1 MENTEILELV
11 TACLEER
18 RFAALRELL
27 MEENPADLAELFE
40 ELRTESLPFV
50 YRILPKETAA
60 MTFASLSPE
69 RQKLLIDSFSDFELR
84 QVLSEL
90 YTDDTADIIEEM
102 PASVARRIL
111 AAAPP
116 EMRREVNELLKYPED
131 SAGSI
136 MTTEYVSLRQ
146 DMTVA
151 QALDYI
157 RSVAIDKE
165 TVYTAYVTEKDRRLI
180 GIVTAKCL
188 LLSPLESKIAD
199 IMEENVIS
207 AETTLDRE
215 SVARMFEKYGFIALP
230 VTDKEERL
238 VGIVTFDDAIEVIS
252 EETEEDFAKLAAIT
266 PSDDGRTYL
275 QTSALRIFT
284 QRIPWLMILMFSA
297 TVTGMIIASFESAL
311 AVSVVLTGFIPMLMG
326 TGGNSASQASV
337 TVIRGISLG
346 ELSFSDL
353 PRVIYKELRVSLL
366 CGVSLSVASFIKMLL
381 IDRLLL
387 GNPDVT
393 VMVSLV
399 VSLALLATV
408 LCAKI
413 IGGILPLLV
422 GKLGLD
428 PAVMANALIPTLI
441 DALSLL
447 IYFSVA
453 VALLPI

>member
-1 MENTEILELV
+1 MEKKEILELV

-27 MEENPADLAELFE
+27 TEENPADLADLLE
-40 ELRTESLPFV
+40 ELQPESLPFV

-60 MTFASLSPE
+60 TVFVEMSPE

-84 QVLSEL
+84 QVLNEL

-111 AAAPP
+111 AAASPA
-116 EMRREVNELLKYPED
+116 MRREVNELLKYPED

-136 MTTEYVSLRQ
+136 MTTEYVSLRR
-146 DMTVA
+146 DMTVS

-165 TVYTAYVTEKDRRLI
+165 TVYTAYVTENDRRLI
-180 GIVTAKCL
+180 GIVTAKRL
-188 LLSPLESKIAD
+188 LLSPLDSLITD
-199 IMEENVIS
+199 IMEENVIA

-230 VTDKEERL
+230 VTDKENRL

-275 QTSALRIFT
+275 QTGAFRIFT

-346 ELSFSDL
+346 ELAFADL

-366 CGVSLSVASFIKMLL
+366 CGVSLSAASFIKMLL

-393 VMVSLV
+393 VTVSLV

-408 LCAKI
+408 LCAKM
-413 IGGILPLLV
+413 IGGVLPLMIM
-422 GKLGLD
+422 KLGLD
-428 PAVMANALIPTLI
+428 PAVMANALITTLI